1 MTSPDG
7 SWTLTKIDEA
17 DVRLRTGDVGMMK
30 VDVRAPIRSGALVIA
45 QGVATINLV
54 LALDQLRTGNFLTE
68 GAARSFIVSQQ
79 AHDLVYEGTGK
90 APARAFDVEGQARAG
105 KLDLRIGL
113 RVSLLGDGQPV
124 EVELQGTAGF
134 GRVHIPLP
142 GVGTV
147 DDMTVEIDAKLGL
160 G

>member
-45 QGVATINLV
+45 QGRAKINLV

-79 AHDLVYEGTGK
+79 AHDLVYEGTGQ
-90 APARAFDVEGQARAG
+90 APTRTFEVEGQARAG
-105 KLDLRIGL
+105 TLDLHIGL
-113 RVSLLGDGQPV
+113 RVTLLGDGQPV

-134 GRVHIPLP
+134 GTVHIPIP

-147 DDMTVEIDAKLGL
+147 NDMNVEIDAKLGL